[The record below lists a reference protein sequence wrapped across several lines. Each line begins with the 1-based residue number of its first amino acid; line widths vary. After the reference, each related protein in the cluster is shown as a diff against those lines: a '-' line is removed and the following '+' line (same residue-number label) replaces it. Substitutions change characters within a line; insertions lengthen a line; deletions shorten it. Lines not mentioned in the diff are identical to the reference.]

1 MAEQQLKTEQDIIRR
16 FQELRM
22 KLNNIHG
29 KINELEA
36 ELTEHDLVI
45 KTLEPLDK
53 QRKCFRLIGGVLVER
68 TVEEVLP
75 AVQQHRQSL
84 LQVGWASTR
93 AFDSVA
99 RLTAGDRVAWQAG
112 RWPTKGAAG
121 VSENVQDPHQG

>member
-1 MAEQQLKTEQDIIRR
+1 MEPQLKTEQEIISK
-16 FQELRM
+16 FQELRTR
-22 KLNNIHG
+22 LNNIQG

-53 QRKCFRLIGGVLVER
+53 NRKCFRLVGGVLVER

-84 LQVGWASTR
+84 IQVCC
-93 AFDSVA
+93 
-99 RLTAGDRVAWQAG
+99 
-112 RWPTKGAAG
+112 
-121 VSENVQDPHQG
+121 

>member
-1 MAEQQLKTEQDIIRR
+1 MEPQLKTEQEIISR
-16 FQELRM
+16 FQELRTR
-22 KLNNIHG
+22 LNNIQG

-53 QRKCFRLIGGVLVER
+53 NRKCFRLIGGVLVER

-84 LQVGWASTR
+84 MQVLQEVGVTVRVVASTEGYTGH
-93 AFDSVA
+93 A
-99 RLTAGDRVAWQAG
+99 
-112 RWPTKGAAG
+112 
-121 VSENVQDPHQG
+121 

>member
-1 MAEQQLKTEQDIIRR
+1 MAEQPQLKTEQDVIRR

-22 KLNNIHG
+22 RLNNIHG

-36 ELTEHDLVI
+36 ELSEHDLVI

-53 QRKCFRLIGGVLVER
+53 ERKCFRLIGGVLVER

-84 LQVGWASTR
+84 LQVW
-93 AFDSVA
+93 SVYFVW
-99 RLTAGDRVAWQAG
+99 RPYTSKYR
-112 RWPTKGAAG
+112 
-121 VSENVQDPHQG
+121 